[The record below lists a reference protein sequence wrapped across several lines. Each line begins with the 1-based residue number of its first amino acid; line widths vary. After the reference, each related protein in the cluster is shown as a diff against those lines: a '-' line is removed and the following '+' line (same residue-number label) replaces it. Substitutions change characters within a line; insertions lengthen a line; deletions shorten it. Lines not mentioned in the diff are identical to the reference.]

1 MYAKTPIE
9 LGALVRQR
17 RRALGRTQQAVA
29 DEVGVSRQWIVRLE
43 AGRATLELGLVMRAL
58 GVLGL
63 TMEINDPAA
72 PRRAMFPGSPIDL
85 DEVLAAVR
93 RNT

>member
-9 LGALVRQR
+9 LGALVRRR

-29 DEVGVSRQWIVRLE
+29 DELGVSRQWIVRLE

-63 TMEINDPAA
+63 TMEIKDPAV
-72 PRRAMFPGSPIDL
+72 PRPAMSYGRSIDL

-93 RNT
+93 RNP

>member
-1 MYAKTPIE
+1 MRTPME
-9 LGALVRQR
+9 LGALVRER

-43 AGRATLELGLVMRAL
+43 GGRNTLELGLVMRTL

-63 TMEINDPAA
+63 TMEINDRAV
-72 PRRAMFPGSPIDL
+72 PRRAMPPGHPIDL

-93 RNT
+93 RNP